1 MQLPIA
7 TMKNSS
13 HEHADID
20 NIHCNYLWDLLMS
33 LTHVTTIIVATC
45 QIVSVATV
53 KLCSSG
59 PKVTEL

>member
-7 TMKNSS
+7 TVKNSS
-13 HEHADID
+13 HEHADIG
-20 NIHCNYLWDLLMS
+20 NIHCYYLWDLLMS
-33 LTHVTTIIVATC
+33 LTPITTIIVAIC
-45 QIVSVATV
+45 QIVPVATV